1 MDFERAFNFV
11 VKQEGGYSN
20 NPNDRGGETNYGIS
34 TRFIQANG
42 IKIKNVRD
50 MTLQQAKEIYQVYF
64 WNPLRIDGFKDD
76 MVQLFL
82 FDTAVNCGAGRAIDF
97 LQSSINALAHI
108 AVDGK
113 IGPETIRTC
122 NRITDKDSDRD
133 TLIQLLRA
141 NRMGFYAHIVRT
153 NESQRCFIKGWINRT
168 RDLFTYGKQTT
179 V

>member
-11 VKQEGGYSN
+11 IGQEGGYSN

-34 TRFIQANG
+34 SRFIQANG
-42 IKIKNVRD
+42 IKIKSVRD

-64 WNPLRIDGFKDD
+64 WNPLKIDSFKDD
-76 MVQLFL
+76 IVQLFL

-97 LQSSINALAHI
+97 LQASINAISRI

-113 IGPETIRTC
+113 IGQETIGTC
-122 NRITDKDSDRD
+122 NKITDKDSDRN
-133 TLIQLLRA
+133 TLIELLRA

-153 NESQRCFIKGWINRT
+153 NESQRCFLKGWINRT
-168 RDLFTYGKQTT
+168 KELFNGNK
-179 V
+179 